1 MKVTCK
7 YSGIEFNVDNFANMR
22 MVHVHPLFY
31 CAPKQ
36 LLSRAGDWAAQKLNE
51 KERRL
56 LFLSLLYTTE
66 LVEFRVTATPADSIV
81 QSNMESLIKF
91 IGWQSGISSP
101 QLALP
106 RFVVSPETRTLA
118 NAKYWLETWWQAR
131 KDFEDGYRAFS
142 DLAKLRNREVA
153 LERLIKNH
161 QKKTEDYSGILAAW
175 AMDASN
181 VPVSLRE
188 YWISLFKLKGLNIY
202 QAKTVDLEEIV
213 EHMTEYLDHGS
224 IYAAATLRHMRVMLA
239 KNKTGLNFGL
249 GIPDEEL
256 EKLDFEV
263 ALSTPFRIVED
274 EVETYNKQVVA
285 ADAPE
290 DEPSQRDYPSR
301 LTYLKAKAAWILA
314 RKARQYYLEQHPQET
329 ATAGSTVPNID
340 NEEDD
345 SAEEPERSEV
355 VHGSDVNDENDLIT
369 QEDIEL
375 SNEGDV
381 ESCQDVADTEET
393 EAETGKEQE

>member
-1 MKVTCK
+1 MKVLCK

-22 MVHVHPLFY
+22 IQHIHPLFS

-66 LVEFRVTATPADSIV
+66 LVEFRVTAAPADSVV

-106 RFVVSPETRTLA
+106 RFVVSAETRTLA
-118 NAKYWLETWWQAR
+118 NAKYWLEIWWQAR

-181 VPVSLRE
+181 VPVALRE

-274 EVETYNKQVVA
+274 EVETYNKQVA
-285 ADAPE
+285 AAEAPE

-301 LTYLKAKAAWILA
+301 LAYLKAKAAWILA
-314 RKARQYYLEQHPQET
+314 RKARQYYLEQHPQQ
-329 ATAGSTVPNID
+329 
-340 NEEDD
+340 
-345 SAEEPERSEV
+345 EPERSEV
-355 VHGSDVNDENDLIT
+355 SPAFTDIPAIY
-369 QEDIEL
+369 EDTEDNL
-375 SNEGDV
+375 EEMKEGDV
-381 ESCQDVADTEET
+381 TLCQDAVDTEET
-393 EAETGKEQE
+393 EAETGKEQS